1 MKALPKYIYKLQST
15 CEFIANISSFN
26 LLQNNLSFIIIMTQF
41 QKWYLALHRPLEIK
55 EHI

>member
-15 CEFIANISSFN
+15 CEFIANVSSFN